1 MRKRIISVMLA
12 STFVIGTSYQAFAT
26 PVSDGQKKEIETA
39 RNEYGELN
47 SKISQLEKD
56 LHKLDGDMNVVFM
69 AQEENNKKIKNL
81 ESQSVIIEKEISELE
96 KEIAQKQEVLGKRI
110 SGVYKSGGSKNYL
123 TMLLTSESLGD
134 FLGNINA
141 ISTLMRIDSDI
152 IDGIEKDKTEL
163 DNKVA
168 ALASQ
173 KQELKDLNAQ
183 NEAKLKEFKDMEAK
197 HKTLMEELN
206 KEMANVKVDLTKLEA
221 PLVKPLSDVINNPS
235 STKEELQ
242 RAVQSLQGLRN
253 QLVSPEVDK
262 QAVNAIEKGKNR
274 IEELSRPVI
283 VPPTIDNS
291 NSSGNSSGGST
302 SGGGSS
308 SNVPTTPNTP
318 NTPKPQPVA
327 PPASNKVEAAIAE
340 AYRHIGKPYVFGSNG
355 PSSFDCSSFTRQ
367 AYRGAG
373 IELPRVTYS
382 QVNFGPRVSR
392 GELRRGDLVF
402 TEGSY
407 NSPSHVG
414 IYLGNNQMIHASSS
428 RGVVVA
434 SVYKFV
440 TATRIV

>member
-1 MRKRIISVMLA
+1 MRKKIISIMLA

-26 PVSDGQKKEIETA
+26 PVSDGQKKEIEAT

-47 SKISQLEKD
+47 SKISQLERD
-56 LHKLDGDMNVVFM
+56 LNKLDGDMNVIFM

-81 ESQSVIIEKEISELE
+81 ETQSAVIEKEISTLE
-96 KEIAQKQEVLGKRI
+96 KEIAKKQEILGKRI
-110 SGVYKSGGSKNYL
+110 SGVYKSGGSMNYL
-123 TMLLTSESLGD
+123 SMLLSSESLGD
-134 FLGNINA
+134 FLGSINA

-152 IDGIEKDKTEL
+152 IEEIETDKKEL

-173 KQELKDLNAQ
+173 KNELKDLNAQ
-183 NEAKLKEFKDMEAK
+183 NEAKIKEFKDMEAK
-197 HKTLMEELN
+197 QKSLMEELN
-206 KEMANVKVDLTKLEA
+206 KEMANIKIDLVKLER
-221 PLVKPLSDVINNPS
+221 PLVKPLSDVINNPN
-235 STKEELQ
+235 STKEQIQ
-242 RAVQSLQGLRN
+242 RAVESLQGLRN

-262 QAVNAIEKGKNR
+262 EAVNAIEKGKNR
-274 IEELSRPVI
+274 IEELSRPTI
-283 VPPTIDNS
+283 VAPPTIDNS
-291 NSSGNSSGGST
+291 NSGGNSSGGST

-318 NTPKPQPVA
+318 TPQPVA
-327 PPASNKVEAAIAE
+327 PPATNKVEAAIAE

-355 PSSFDCSSFTRQ
+355 PNSFDCSSFTRQ
-367 AYRGAG
+367 AYRAAG